1 MPVRA
6 RLDLSLLTNAGA
18 QSNNSQGG
26 AAYSPGGPG
35 GGSGSG
41 SGRMSF
47 RESRRGAQTSR
58 QAREY
63 DRGRVVLPQLS
74 ARGEYAPS
82 RPSHELP
89 LDMLRPADIGVK
101 PVSVFGMS
109 VVKGARDPR
118 GALDGGSGSA
128 TGLTPRGSGA
138 NLGREADDAAPSST
152 DGGNTGPALSS
163 DAAAG
168 QESAS
173 ASGSAAVPPTAAQA
187 QSYLPMPSPRQQA
200 QPVQQQNRPASPL
213 ILWRPA
219 VRVKLA
225 TDLPDELLVEL
236 VHDID
241 DSDDDEEPLLDEPF
255 PGSEGEHS
263 DRVWKALTEKRRSL
277 MRGPRLPGNL
287 VRGARDAEIA
297 AAARRRARAR
307 YGAWY
312 LTPDLWEAEFR
323 CRRDGNDPEVVLP
336 QQMSQL
342 KASWRRRRAANATP
356 PPGADARAQTP
367 AATPGPQA
375 KGGDAAGATNTS
387 AEATESRPTQH
398 IATLY
403 SGRMYREY
411 LRRRGSRLPHYLNL
425 PDDVNNRRQGRR
437 YRRSQEPFVSSMAS
451 VAHPPGDTAGSAGLS
466 VEG

>member
-1 MPVRA
+1 MQLPILRPVLFA
-6 RLDLSLLTNAGA
+6 ALITLFAFPVVANE
-18 QSNNSQGG
+18 NNNPRRSANSVPRTTILEISDQIDSIV
-26 AAYSPGGPG
+26 AA
-35 GGSGSG
+35 
-41 SGRMSF
+41 
-47 RESRRGAQTSR
+47 
-58 QAREY
+58 
-63 DRGRVVLPQLS
+63 QLS
-74 ARGEYAPS
+74 S
-82 RPSHELP
+82 RNEKL
-89 LDMLRPADIGVK
+89 
-101 PVSVFGMS
+101 
-109 VVKGARDPR
+109 
-118 GALDGGSGSA
+118 
-128 TGLTPRGSGA
+128 
-138 NLGREADDAAPSST
+138 N
-152 DGGNTGPALSS
+152 ALSS
-163 DAAAG
+163 DEIFLRRA
-168 QESAS
+168 
-173 ASGSAAVPPTAAQA
+173 
-187 QSYLPMPSPRQQA
+187 YLDIIGRIPSMDETTRFLRSKSKDKRA
-200 QPVQQQNRPASPL
+200 
-213 ILWRPA
+213 
-219 VRVKLA
+219 
-225 TDLPDELLVEL
+225 DL
-236 VHDID
+236 ID
-241 DSDDDEEPLLDEPF
+241 DLLDSYGHVSHQF
-255 PGSEGEHS
+255 NFYADLLRIKS
-263 DRVWKALTEKRRSL
+263 
-277 MRGPRLPGNL
+277 RLPGNL

-342 KASWRRRRAANATP
+342 KASRRRRRAANATP